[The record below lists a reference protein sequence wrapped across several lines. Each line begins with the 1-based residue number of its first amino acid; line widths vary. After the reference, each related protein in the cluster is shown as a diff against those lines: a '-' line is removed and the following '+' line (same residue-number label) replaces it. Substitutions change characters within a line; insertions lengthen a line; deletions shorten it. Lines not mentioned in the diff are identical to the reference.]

1 MKICYRA
8 DDGVVFYKKKDCKEY
23 EELYNK
29 ALKTIEGFNFRDPDD
44 DWVLNPIIQHDKE
57 EVWKVYN
64 NFLDVTKE
72 LALWTNYYKHYKVNE
87 YDEEEEAE
95 NKEEWILG
103 IIDGWKEKH
112 HCCFPIRLHDFYGF
126 HAIFRKFEA
135 INFDNGEE
143 YIGSFGSCGDG
154 RERYLEMVKEELKY
168 REEDEISD

>member
-1 MKICYRA
+1 MGI
-8 DDGVVFYKKKDCKEY
+8 FNKK
-23 EELYNK
+23 NQK
-29 ALKTIEGFNFRDPDD
+29 AE
-44 DWVLNPIIQHDKE
+44 
-57 EVWKVYN
+57 
-64 NFLDVTKE
+64 KE
-72 LALWTNYYKHYKVNE
+72 LEKLPLKDLERAMPSA
-87 YDEEEEAE
+87 DEEEEPE

-168 REEDEISD
+168 RGEDDE